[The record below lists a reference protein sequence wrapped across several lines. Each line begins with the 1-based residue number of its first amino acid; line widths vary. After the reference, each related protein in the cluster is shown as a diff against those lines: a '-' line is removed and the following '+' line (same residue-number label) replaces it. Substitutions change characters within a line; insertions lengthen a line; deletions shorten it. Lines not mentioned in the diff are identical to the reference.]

1 MDHTWKKVLGAKFY
15 FKFDYQHFSRSM
27 SNLPNMIPMRCIC
40 SHIKM
45 EQISGDVADWWVFKF
60 GKVGKTKIQHWLSDC
75 TWHEG
80 SKILQQSLLWRH
92 SGPDSVSNHQPH
104 ECLLNR
110 PSRHRSKK
118 TSKLR
123 VTGLCAGNSPET
135 GEFPAQ
141 MASNAEN
148 VSIWWRQHDNINI
161 LILELK
167 YDAIV
172 HYSDHNNKQ

>member
-1 MDHTWKKVLGAKFY
+1 MFAKRQLNSSLAILGFTSFVKNVLRNSAY
-15 FKFDYQHFSRSM
+15 
-27 SNLPNMIPMRCIC
+27 LL
-40 SHIKM
+40 
-45 EQISGDVADWWVFKF
+45 
-60 GKVGKTKIQHWLSDC
+60 T
-75 TWHEG
+75 
-80 SKILQQSLLWRH
+80 LLWRH

-123 VTGLCAGNSPET
+123 VTGLCAGNSSET

-148 VSIWWRQHDNINI
+148 VPIWWRHHESNHFDPPLSIHPSIICLHDAWVQKSI
-161 LILELK
+161 LSISRWMVYELCIAMFFSSACSHCFF
-167 YDAIV
+167 YYRLSCFV
-172 HYSDHNNKQ
+172 NMVRW